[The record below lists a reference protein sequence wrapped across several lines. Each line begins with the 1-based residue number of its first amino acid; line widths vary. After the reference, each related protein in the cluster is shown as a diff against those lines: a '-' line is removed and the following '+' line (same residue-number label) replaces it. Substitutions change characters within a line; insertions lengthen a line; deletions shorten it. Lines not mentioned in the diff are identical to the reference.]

1 MDAGDDDG
9 APSIPQ
15 KRKSMIKRLATK
27 QKRRSSFEYN
37 TLYDMRIQRGKRLA
51 LSFAFVAAVLAGYA
65 TVLVKIVL
73 TLVEVSANGDNQ
85 FASSRHTFSFFAL
98 IAFEVIHINYLNN
111 GLRHFDAMLFVPM
124 FMVSMTVIT
133 SISGGIFFQEFVN
146 FTVLQYVFYP
156 LGLLCTVIGV
166 FILSQR
172 DAAKKSRAVR
182 NTCFHR

>member
-1 MDAGDDDG
+1 M
-9 APSIPQ
+9 
-15 KRKSMIKRLATK
+15 
-27 QKRRSSFEYN
+27 
-37 TLYDMRIQRGKRLA
+37 
-51 LSFAFVAAVLAGYA
+51 
-65 TVLVKIVL
+65 LVKVVL

-85 FASSRHTFSFFAL
+85 FVQTSTYVFILCL
-98 IAFEVIHINYLNN
+98 IAFEIIHIKYLNN

-146 FTVLQYVFYP
+146 FTILQYVFYP

-172 DAAKKSRAVR
+172 DAAKKQSSQKHL
-182 NTCFHR
+182 FP